1 MTVQSMASIGL
12 VASTATLA
20 GVAVGLCY
28 FAALRRAVASYLS
41 RAGWR
46 APLALTLGRML
57 GAAAM
62 FALAARFGAL
72 ALLASFVGFLLA
84 RTIMLG
90 RLPRE
95 A

>member
-1 MTVQSMASIGL
+1 MTGQSLASIGL

-20 GVAVGLCY
+20 GVALGLCY
-28 FAALRRAVASYLS
+28 FAALRRAVAAHLA
-41 RAGWR
+41 RAGWHT
-46 APLALTLGRML
+46 PLALTLGRML
-57 GAAAM
+57 GATAM
-62 FALAARFGAL
+62 FALAARFGAV

-84 RTIMLG
+84 RTIVLG